1 MARRLR
7 ATRLADATLAYPG
20 PAGFVAD
27 VALLQ
32 DALAAAGAPR
42 QAFGELQHLRWQAE
56 TFGFHLA
63 SLEIRQHSAVH
74 ERALR

>member
-42 QAFGELQHLRWQAE
+42 QAFGELQRLRWQAE
-56 TFGFHLA
+56 T
-63 SLEIRQHSAVH
+63 SAFAWPAW
-74 ERALR
+74 RSGSTARCTSGAR